1 MLKIAKE
8 EEKYIVSLFNVNKIN
23 ILFSELIQ
31 EQLSDL
37 VSVPGRHIIFN
48 LSGIRFIDSSGFS
61 TLQLAAETSQA
72 RGSRFQL
79 CNVGD
84 EVKELLS
91 ETDVYNEFEILSSF
105 EVQEKLELELD
116 D

>member
-1 MLKIAKE
+1 MLKVAKE
-8 EEKYIVSLFNVNKIN
+8 EDKFVVSLFNVNKFN
-23 ILFSELIQ
+23 ILFSALVK
-31 EQLSDL
+31 EQLNDL

-61 TLQLAAETSQA
+61 TLKLAAEISQA

-91 ETDVYNEFEILSSF
+91 ETDVYNAFEILSSY
-105 EVQEKLELELD
+105 EVQEKLELELEE
-116 D
+116 

>member
-8 EEKYIVSLFNVNKIN
+8 EEKIIVSLFHVNKFN
-23 ILFSELIQ
+23 ILFTELIR

-37 VSVPGRHIIFN
+37 VSVPGRHVIFN

-61 TLQLAAETSQA
+61 ALKLAAEISHA

-84 EVKELLS
+84 EIKELLS
-91 ETDVYNEFEILSSF
+91 ETDVYNAFEILSSY
-105 EVQEKLELELD
+105 EVREKLELELD

>member
-1 MLKIAKE
+1 MLKVAKE
-8 EEKYIVSLFNVNKIN
+8 EEKFIVSLFHVNKFN
-23 ILFSELIQ
+23 TLFSELIK
-31 EQLSDL
+31 EQLNDL
-37 VSVPGRHIIFN
+37 VSVPGRHVIFN

-61 TLQLAAETSQA
+61 TLKLAAEISQA
-72 RGSRFQL
+72 RGSHFQL

-91 ETDVYNEFEILSSF
+91 ETDVYNAFEILSSF
-105 EVQEKLELELD
+105 EVREKLGLELD

>member
-1 MLKIAKE
+1 MLKIAKD
-8 EEKYIVSLFNVNKIN
+8 EEKFIVSLFNVNKFN

-31 EQLSDL
+31 EQLNDL
-37 VSVPGRHIIFN
+37 VSVPGRHVIFN

-61 TLQLAAETSQA
+61 TLKLAAEISQA
-72 RGSRFQL
+72 RGTRFQL
-79 CNVGD
+79 CNVGV

-91 ETDVYNEFEILSSF
+91 ETDVYNEFEILSSY
-105 EVQEKLELELD
+105 EVREKLALGLD